1 MKYNKNAD
9 MLLLLMLFI
18 TGQREKNFKNIIF
31 ECRRS
36 EKVKN
41 SGVWEYFTAISTKS

>member
-1 MKYNKNAD
+1 MEYNKNAD
-9 MLLLLMLFI
+9 MLLLLLFF
-18 TGQREKNFKNIIF
+18 TTSQCEKNWKNIIF

-41 SGVWEYFTAISTKS
+41 SGVWEYSTAISTES